1 MPAQSENILVFLPGG
16 RRRVVVPASRGFGEA
31 GAVLRPTEHVPEKRG
46 SIPKNADLTYDFRV
60 VRVSIAPS

>member
-1 MPAQSENILVFLPGG
+1 MLSGG
-16 RRRVVVPASRGFGEA
+16 RRKVTVPASRAFGEA

-46 SIPKNADLTYDFRV
+46 SIPKAADLTYEFDV